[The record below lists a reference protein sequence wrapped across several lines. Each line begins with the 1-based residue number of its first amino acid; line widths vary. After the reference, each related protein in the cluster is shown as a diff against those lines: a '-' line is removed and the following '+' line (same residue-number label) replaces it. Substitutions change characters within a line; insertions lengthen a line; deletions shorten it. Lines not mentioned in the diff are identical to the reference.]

1 MGAAERRPSC
11 TGSNDGGIVQLRR
24 QPRFPISSLIA
35 RGGPCL
41 VRSWYSLAGS
51 AELRRRRGGAGSTGI
66 QRASCLQATRPSACQ
81 AAVATRR
88 RRRCPTK
95 ITAHRAAVTAAS
107 GARVEL
113 PQTKSTATLFIFEH
127 IASAQKFYKKLRQD
141 LIIKLT

>member
-1 MGAAERRPSC
+1 MHIQEEQGDYLLVL
-11 TGSNDGGIVQLRR
+11 TGSREV
-24 QPRFPISSLIA
+24 A
-35 RGGPCL
+35 
-41 VRSWYSLAGS
+41 VVKWAGS

-107 GARVEL
+107 GARVESYHKN
-113 PQTKSTATLFIFEH
+113 TKV
-127 IASAQKFYKKLRQD
+127 RQQP
-141 LIIKLT
+141 L